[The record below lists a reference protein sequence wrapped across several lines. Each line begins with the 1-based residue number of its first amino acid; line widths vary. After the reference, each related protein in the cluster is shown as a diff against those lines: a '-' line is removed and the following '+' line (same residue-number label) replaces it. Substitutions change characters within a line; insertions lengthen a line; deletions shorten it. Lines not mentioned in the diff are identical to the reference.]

1 MIATVRSEWIKLR
14 SVRSNLVMAVA
25 AVILPLAITLLSVS
39 FMGADNIDSET
50 LSSFI
55 ANTGSLAVLLVGVVG
70 VLCITQEY
78 SQGTIRLTLAA
89 TPSRSRVYLAKL
101 IVAALFGAALI
112 AVIIAVAVGA
122 GSAILEARDV
132 PGPHTVS
139 TSGGAFVAMIVM
151 GALVAVLGMGIGGI
165 TRNPPAAITTL
176 ILWPLLVEGIVGGLL
191 SLAMEEDVR
200 KWMPFQSGFNAM
212 FLEAPWYNF
221 DRWTAIGY
229 FAAWVLLVTVL
240 AERGMKRRDA

>member
-14 SVRSNLVMAVA
+14 TVRSNLVMAAA
-25 AVILPLAITLLSVS
+25 AVVLPVAITLLSVS
-39 FMGADNIDSET
+39 FMKTGNIDSET
-50 LSSFI
+50 LSTFI
-55 ANTGSLAVLLVGVVG
+55 TNTGSLAVLLVGVVG

-89 TPSRSRVYLAKL
+89 TPGRTRVYIAKAV
-101 IVAALFGAALI
+101 VAALFGAALI
-112 AVIIAVAVGA
+112 GFVIAVAVGV

-132 PGPHTVS
+132 PGPHTAD
-139 TSGGAFVAMIVM
+139 TSGVSFAAMIVM
-151 GALVAVLGMGIGGI
+151 GALVAVLGMAIGGL
-165 TRNPPAAITTL
+165 TRNPPGAITTL

-191 SLAMEEDVR
+191 SMAMDEDVR

-212 FLEAPWYNF
+212 FLYAPEHGF

-229 FAAWVLLVTVL
+229 FAAWTLVVSVL
-240 AERGMKRRDA
+240 AERSLSRRDA